1 VTRLG
6 LLLPFSTMLAA
17 AACTETP
24 GYLPPC
30 VDPQMDPCTFDA
42 GLDGD
47 ATPDAHKSDREDH

>member
-1 VTRLG
+1 
-6 LLLPFSTMLAA
+6 MLAA